1 MSGLYTVLDNDQW
14 KEITDR
20 HVNNAGVVFA
30 GKEYAHGHEV
40 RLFTKKTEGV

>member
-1 MSGLYTVLDNDQW
+1 MSGIFTVLDNDQW

-30 GKEYAHGHEV
+30 GKEYSQDYEV
-40 RLFTKKTEGV
+40 KLFVRKIES